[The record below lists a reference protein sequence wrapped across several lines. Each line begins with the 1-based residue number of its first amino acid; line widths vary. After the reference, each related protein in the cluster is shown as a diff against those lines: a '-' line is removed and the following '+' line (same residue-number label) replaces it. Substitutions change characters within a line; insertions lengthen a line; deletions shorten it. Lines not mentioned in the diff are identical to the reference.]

1 MFSSQLG
8 SSMETFWISHYIYL
22 MAKLSL
28 SKNFRFYFFQII
40 LFINYF
46 IIFAKNTKNV
56 LWYFAKN
63 VNNHRHVCP
72 FWKIILKISY
82 NKSLGCYTKLKL
94 CFSSVAACAYFSR
107 VSINDFFIM
116 LSPMLNSWDD
126 GQSLSQILKWTV
138 ICIYCLIKSEK
149 WKTSN

>member
-1 MFSSQLG
+1 MAGNFLSIYWDSSSSKSFSFSIF
-8 SSMETFWISHYIYL
+8 SVSTPKSVYS
-22 MAKLSL
+22 LSL
-28 SKNFRFYFFQII
+28 WILQKVQRMFYDILHEMQLII
-40 LFINYF
+40 D
-46 IIFAKNTKNV
+46 IF
-56 LWYFAKN
+56 
-63 VNNHRHVCP
+63 CP
-72 FWKIILKISY
+72 FWKNILKVSY
-82 NKSLGCYTKLKL
+82 DKSLGCYTKLKL

-138 ICIYCLIKSEK
+138 ICKYCLIKSEK